1 MITSILIVIG
11 LNFFIDAMFE
21 KFGTWELIE
30 EKGSKKS
37 EFIYKLTSCR
47 FCLHFHINW
56 ILILLL
62 GFFSELLRLLGFF
75 SDILVFFSELTPELF
90 FLPFIA
96 SGLINLILKK

>member
-21 KFGTWELIE
+21 KFGVWEIIE
-30 EKGSKKS
+30 SKGSRKS
-37 EFIYKLTSCR
+37 KFIYKLTSCR

-62 GFFSELLRLLGFF
+62 GFFSELCDQLGFFSELLGFF
-75 SDILVFFSELTPELF
+75 SELSPELF
-90 FLPFIA
+90 FLPFIV

>member
-11 LNFFIDAMFE
+11 LNFFIDAIFE
-21 KFGTWELIE
+21 KFEIWDLIE
-30 EKGSKKS
+30 EKGSKRS
-37 EFIYKLTSCR
+37 EFVFKLTSCR

-56 ILILLL
+56 ILIVLFGFLSEL
-62 GFFSELLRLLGFF
+62 MQLFGFFSEVFG
-75 SDILVFFSELTPELF
+75 FFSELTPELF